1 MPDGLGAVLLRLIV
15 AEAGA
20 GRRMLPLALQGAW
33 LRRCPGWLQTAKEL
47 AAAPEM
53 LRSTASERPPTP
65 DLKRTAVRT
74 VAEGSRSGGCAPG
87 LALEDSGAL
96 SQRDDASNQGGS
108 PQLRDECSCVGFHG

>member
-20 GRRMLPLALQGAW
+20 GRQMLPLALRGAW

-53 LRSTASERPPTP
+53 LRSTASGRPPTP

-87 LALEDSGAL
+87 LTLGRRVA
-96 SQRDDASNQGGS
+96 RRP
-108 PQLRDECSCVGFHG
+108 PQLMSPAIKGQFSVVECRL